1 MVHVLVHHKV
11 SDFNRWKEAFD
22 SHLAARKHAG
32 ETGCHVFHN
41 LDDPRDIY
49 LLVDWQTVEEARK
62 FMNSPELRE
71 AMQQAGVEGA
81 PQVQYLEDVH
91 AVHRTSAD

>member
-11 SDFNRWKEAFD
+11 SDFSHWKEAFD
-22 SHLAARKHAG
+22 SHLSTRKRAG
-32 ETGCHVFHN
+32 ETGCHLFHN

-49 LLVDWQTVEEARK
+49 LLLDWQTVEEARK
-62 FMNSPELRE
+62 FMSSPELRE
-71 AMQQAGVEGA
+71 TMQKAGVEGS
-81 PQVQYLEDVH
+81 PEVRFLEDVH